1 MIHAYKIEKQDYT
14 YIGEY
19 PDELHLNIDIA
30 MEFMDKFTKDNL
42 AFTDSDFIDWKEKN
56 CIILKDD
63 KLATGT
69 LLQYNNGSIHCIKA
83 SKLKTLL
90 IINRDNKLSMVVYN
104 RNAESV
110 IRKLTGG

>member
-1 MIHAYKIEKQDYT
+1 MMILYQISDNDITYKNQ
-14 YIGEY
+14 Y

-30 MEFMDKFTKDNL
+30 MEFMDKFKKDNL
-42 AFTDSDFIDWKEKN
+42 AFTDNDFINWKRKN
-56 CIILKDD
+56 FIILQDD
-63 KLATGT
+63 KLAIGT

-90 IINRDNKLSMVVYN
+90 IINRDNKLSMAVYN
-104 RNAESV
+104 RNSESV